1 MEFLELLLLAVA
13 LSMDAFAVAICIGL
27 TMKRVNFKK
36 AFTVGFYFGAFHV
49 GMPLI
54 GYFAASIFAGKII
67 AYGHWIAFGLL
78 SFLGGKMIIDSFK
91 KEDSPDRDCPDG
103 TCDEQTCPNDEKPD
117 NKEHSLAPVV
127 MLPLAIATSIDVL
140 AVGASFA
147 FLQVNIIPAVL
158 LIGIVTLVISMAG
171 VKIGNI
177 FGVRFKSKA
186 QLAGGIILVL
196 IGLRILLEHLNI
208 ISFSF

>member
-27 TMKRVNFKK
+27 TMKRVSFKK
-36 AFTVGFYFGAFHV
+36 AFIVGLYFGIFQA

-54 GYFAASIFAGKII
+54 GYFTTNIFADRI
-67 AYGHWIAFGLL
+67 AAYSHWIAFGLL
-78 SFLGGKMIIDSFK
+78 SILGGKMIADSFK
-91 KEDSPDRDCPDG
+91 KEEGSDKNRPDR
-103 TCDEQTCPNDEKPD
+103 TCGDQTCFSDEKSN
-117 NKEHSLAPVV
+117 NKEHSLKLAA
-127 MLPLAIATSIDVL
+127 MLPLAIATSVDAL
-140 AVGASFA
+140 AVGITFS
-147 FLQVNIIPAVL
+147 FLQVNILPAVL
-158 LIGIVTLVISMAG
+158 LIGIVTLVISITG
-171 VKIGNI
+171 VKIGNM

-186 QLAGGIILVL
+186 QLAGGIILVF